1 MIRRI
6 EKNRLMK
13 TIRLVLMWL
22 AVFVLLVIKY
32 AQSTFGIEESLY
44 FSGMLF
50 PVILGTSLYFN
61 YVLVPKYLLKQNY
74 RVFGLYAF
82 YLLIISVYLETWV
95 VVLSLVLIADY
106 QFSSLS
112 PEVADIVN
120 MALLL
125 YAIVFIHGFS
135 VLFQH
140 FVKQK
145 KTNEGLILD
154 QRKEE
159 ERAFVVVSQRK
170 QVRIDEPS
178 VRYVESLSDYVKI
191 HLKEGEV
198 IVTKATI
205 TSLESA
211 LSEDFVRIHRSFL
224 VNKHHVTSFTREKV
238 MFDDLALNITRK
250 FKESA
255 LQALAQ

>member
-1 MIRRI
+1 
-6 EKNRLMK
+6 MK
-13 TIRLVLMWL
+13 SIRLVMMWL

-32 AQSTFGIEESLY
+32 AQSTFSVKESLF

-50 PVILGTSLYFN
+50 PVILGTSLFFN
-61 YVLVPKYLLKQNY
+61 YVLVPKYLLKQRY
-74 RVFGLYAF
+74 KSFGLYAF

-95 VVLSLVLIADY
+95 VVVSLVLIADY

-145 KTNEGLILD
+145 KTLEGLIVD
-154 QRKEE
+154 QRKEKQ
-159 ERAFVVVSQRK
+159 RAFVVVSQRK
-170 QVRIDEPS
+170 QVRIEEQS
-178 VRYVESLSDYVKI
+178 VLYIESLSDYVKV
-191 HLKEGEV
+191 HLTSGEV

-205 TSLESA
+205 TSLEA
-211 LSEDFVRIHRSFL
+211 ELSKDFVRIHRSFL

-250 FKESA
+250 YKESA